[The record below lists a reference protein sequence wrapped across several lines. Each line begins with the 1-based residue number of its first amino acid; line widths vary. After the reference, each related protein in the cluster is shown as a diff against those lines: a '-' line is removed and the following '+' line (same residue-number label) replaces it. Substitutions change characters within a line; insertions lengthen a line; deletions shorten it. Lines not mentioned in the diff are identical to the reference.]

1 MVFGTRSG
9 DDPLLQILLEWRDHG
24 RSAGAGYTRIKAAI
38 KAAPDVFADR
48 LTVAFQLPGDRRDRQ
63 PLPMHRRAPPA
74 DREGSSD
81 RR

>member
-24 RSAGAGYTRIKAAI
+24 RSRLARAIGGRIKAAI

-48 LTVAFQLPGDRRDRQ
+48 LTVARSRRV
-63 PLPMHRRAPPA
+63 A
-74 DREGSSD
+74 
-81 RR
+81 